1 MSGWIEHNAL
11 DHAFVGVVQDR
22 PGAGQ
27 THPNLRW
34 FAQHSLPASQIGTSV
49 GDNKDRSI
57 GLGRSIHSEVIE
69 MIELKKALT
78 ALWNDDEGLTTVE
91 YAVAGGLIA
100 AVVVGA
106 FLTLGG
112 TVGGIITY
120 INTQLQASPG
130 A

>member
-1 MSGWIEHNAL
+1 
-11 DHAFVGVVQDR
+11 
-22 PGAGQ
+22 
-27 THPNLRW
+27 
-34 FAQHSLPASQIGTSV
+34 
-49 GDNKDRSI
+49 
-57 GLGRSIHSEVIE
+57 

-100 AVVVGA
+100 AVLVGA
-106 FLTLGG
+106 FITLGS
-112 TVGGIITY
+112 TVSSIIAY